1 VVKQLLQKQVLLG
14 PAPLRRAA
22 ATRVQL
28 PVEAWMLRQPRDVRR
43 SYCAQVL
50 DADGDP
56 DLLAEIWM
64 LRQPEDVRESYIEEV
79 LQAGL
84 GSDGDR

>member
-22 ATRVQL
+22 AGRAA
-28 PVEAWMLRQPRDVRR
+28 PVEAWMLRQPRAVRR

-50 DADGDP
+50 DVEGDP

-64 LRQPEDVRESYIEEV
+64 LRQPRDVRESYIEHV
-79 LQAGL
+79 L
-84 GSDGDR
+84 S